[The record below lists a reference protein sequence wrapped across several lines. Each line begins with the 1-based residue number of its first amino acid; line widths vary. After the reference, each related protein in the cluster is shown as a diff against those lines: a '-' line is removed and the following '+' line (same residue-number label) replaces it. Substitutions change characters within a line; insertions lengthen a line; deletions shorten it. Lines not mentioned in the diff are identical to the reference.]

1 MVICPNAHC
10 LHHHQLPG
18 GKLASGGGRGSR
30 CEKHIRP
37 RRPAAGQPRE
47 VTGYGQTSHH
57 VLPSQIR
64 GRSILSEDFP
74 FQTVQLAPS
83 QTTTSKYS

>member
-1 MVICPNAHC
+1 MPTACIIISFQGANWRR
-10 LHHHQLPG
+10 G
-18 GKLASGGGRGSR
+18 RGGRGSR